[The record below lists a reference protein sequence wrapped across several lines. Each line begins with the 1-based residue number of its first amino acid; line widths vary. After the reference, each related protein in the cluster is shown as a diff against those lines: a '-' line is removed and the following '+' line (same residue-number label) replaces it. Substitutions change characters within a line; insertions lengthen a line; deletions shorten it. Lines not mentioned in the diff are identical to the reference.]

1 MHHAVDQ
8 AIVLAAS
15 RRGRRAIGRVG
26 VQRLAALGDVQ
37 KLRQRL
43 RVVCCCRRHRVVAD
57 EAVFDVGVDVVLIAE
72 VRPVVLLRPVGLA
85 IPMRCLLA
93 GQFRLAVR
101 KRFQSG
107 EIYIDDS
114 LQHRHFADELVSL
127 DEKPAV
133 LSQMDIPFLRLP
145 IDDQIEPPRLSW
157 RLFGLSQAACRA

>member
-1 MHHAVDQ
+1 
-8 AIVLAAS
+8 
-15 RRGRRAIGRVG
+15 
-26 VQRLAALGDVQ
+26 
-37 KLRQRL
+37 
-43 RVVCCCRRHRVVAD
+43 
-57 EAVFDVGVDVVLIAE
+57 
-72 VRPVVLLRPVGLA
+72 
-85 IPMRCLLA
+85 MRCLLA